1 MSRILTI
8 AVNDLRLMLKDRSSL
23 FWVFIAPFLW
33 VGLFGH
39 ISGSNDASA
48 IRISLGVV
56 MGEETPLATH
66 FRDLLEAEN
75 FDLTRMPPQAADAG
89 AAGEAADEAPP
100 RTLTIPAGFE
110 EAVDEIHEP
119 LGAHLEAGFEE
130 AVRARKEIHLRF
142 FQKKDANAQA
152 SFAAKVAIHR
162 AVVRLLAGEALGG
175 MKPEDDL
182 IRVESS
188 WAGVRKV
195 PSGLDQAMPGN
206 LVMFVML
213 STLIYGSA
221 VLATE
226 RRRGTVARLATTPA
240 TRSDLILGKLGGRA
254 LVASVQVAVFLA
266 MGFTLFR
273 VDWGSSPLGLA
284 AVLVPLILCAG
295 AFGLL
300 GGTLFSSPEASAG
313 IAVVMSL
320 VMSAMG
326 GCWWPMEILPR
337 WLQAAGHAFPTAWAM
352 DGLHEIMAWGGGV
365 GDVIGTAAVLLLFAL
380 GAFAV
385 AVRRLDPAA

>member
-100 RTLTIPAGFE
+100 RTLTIP
-110 EAVDEIHEP
+110 
-119 LGAHLEAGFEE
+119 AGFEE

-337 WLQAAGHAFPTAWAM
+337 WLQAVGHAFPTAWAM

-380 GAFAV
+380 GAFAL

>member
-100 RTLTIPAGFE
+100 RTLTIP
-110 EAVDEIHEP
+110 
-119 LGAHLEAGFEE
+119 AGFEE

-380 GAFAV
+380 GAFAL

>member
-100 RTLTIPAGFE
+100 RTLTIP
-110 EAVDEIHEP
+110 
-119 LGAHLEAGFEE
+119 AGFEE